1 MAKAAAI
8 AKQAGTSFQFIFGK
22 THQFQ
27 IQILI
32 RFKSNFD
39 GFQKKRR
46 ELHEFLTLPWLKVH
60 GIDMH

>member
-39 GFQKKRR
+39 GFQKKK
-46 ELHEFLTLPWLKVH
+46 EGTAWIFDFTVA
-60 GIDMH
+60 